1 MKKLLIVSATAAIP
15 FLLVWA
21 AFILTAFNFNPR
33 DVFNEGSFWG
43 VSVLYWFLWI
53 CLCPLII
60 EMVDEHQSSKVVE
73 QQPVIKKQLLT
84 KEEMIQ
90 KHINAESSRQNPE
103 YEAFVRDA
111 MNKLK

>member
-1 MKKLLIVSATAAIP
+1 VKKLTILLATAAMP

-21 AFILTAFNFNPR
+21 AFILTGFNFNPHN
-33 DVFNEGSFWG
+33 VFNEGSFWG
-43 VSVLYWFLWI
+43 VSVLYWFLWV
-53 CLCPLII
+53 CLCPMIV
-60 EMVDEHQSSKVVE
+60 EMVDEDTILNKSKKVE
-73 QQPVIKKQLLT
+73 KKATTLS

-90 KHINAESSRQNPE
+90 KHISAEPSRQNPQ